1 MTFDDLVTRLVSLY
15 DVTTTRAAEVANERL
30 QRMLAEAKSL
40 RAIKTIGTT
49 VANQSSYALDATVVQ
64 VYKVKIPYAT
74 GTINYEGTES
84 LEDLWDVDSG
94 ISEPT
99 NPDTAYWFAIEAD
112 SDSSQTTDNI
122 RIYPAPGT
130 SGVTI
135 TGLVALRPAT
145 ITYGSST
152 VLPIPLN
159 AHEHLLAGCKA
170 ELSDEDARQDE
181 SAKFE
186 AVYQAGI
193 GRLRG
198 DVQSRGVGSGRHR
211 MRVAGYDLT
220 R

>member
-64 VYKVKIPYAT
+64 VYKVKIPYTT

-112 SDSSQTTDNI
+112 SDSLADDGQHPDLPGA
-122 RIYPAPGT
+122 RHVRRDDHGPRRAPAGDDH
-130 SGVTI
+130 VR
-135 TGLVALRPAT
+135 RPRR
-145 ITYGSST
+145 SS
-152 VLPIPLN
+152 
-159 AHEHLLAGCKA
+159 
-170 ELSDEDARQDE
+170 R
-181 SAKFE
+181 
-186 AVYQAGI
+186 
-193 GRLRG
+193 
-198 DVQSRGVGSGRHR
+198 SR
-211 MRVAGYDLT
+211 
-220 R
+220 